1 MTSVVMVEGVIRSN
15 LLIFML
21 GGGICV
27 VGCGNGIHSL
37 FVVLLSPTTS
47 TQIFVVI
54 LA

>member
-1 MTSVVMVEGVIRSN
+1 MTSVVLVAGVIRGN
-15 LLIFML
+15 LFIFML
-21 GGGICV
+21 GGDICV
-27 VGCGNGIHSL
+27 VGCGNGIHSF